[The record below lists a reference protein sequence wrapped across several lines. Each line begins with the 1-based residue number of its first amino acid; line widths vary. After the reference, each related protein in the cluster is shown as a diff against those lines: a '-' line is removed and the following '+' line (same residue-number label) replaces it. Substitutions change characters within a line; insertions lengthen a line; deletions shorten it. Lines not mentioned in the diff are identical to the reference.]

1 MSEKYSMLLRDT
13 VGLCNYAKSRG
24 VGKLQT
30 QENILSSYPPGVL
43 FQNASFEIMSG

>member
-1 MSEKYSMLLRDT
+1 MSEKYSMFLEIQWGSVTMQNLE
-13 VGLCNYAKSRG
+13 VW
-24 VGKLQT
+24 GKLQT